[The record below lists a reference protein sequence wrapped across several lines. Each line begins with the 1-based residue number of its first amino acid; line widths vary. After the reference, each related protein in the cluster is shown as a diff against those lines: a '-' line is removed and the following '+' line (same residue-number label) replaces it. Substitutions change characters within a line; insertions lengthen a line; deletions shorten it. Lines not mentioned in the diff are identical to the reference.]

1 MSSPQRI
8 STQVCIVGGGPCGVM
23 LGVLLA
29 RAGVDVVILEKYKD
43 FYRDFRGDTIHP
55 STLDL
60 LYELGWLDAF
70 LALPHDEIRSIGATI
85 GGETVQLA
93 DLTHLHTHCKFVA
106 LMPQWDFL
114 NFLAENGRRYPT
126 FHLMMQT
133 EAIALV
139 ESGGATTGVRAKT
152 PDGEI
157 EIDAKLVVGADGRH
171 STIRALAGLTVEDLG
186 APMDVLWMRIAKH
199 PGEAEQRLGTI
210 ATGHML
216 VMIDRDDYW
225 QCAYIIRKG
234 SFDELR
240 AQGIE
245 ALQRGLVELI
255 PALSDRVA
263 ALDWSKVSMLEV
275 RVDRLERWYRAGLLC
290 IGDAAHA
297 MSPIGGIGI
306 NLAIQDAVAAANILA
321 EPLAS
326 GATPSEAELHRVQE
340 RRAFPTEVTQA
351 FQIFVQDR
359 AIDPVLSGKEI
370 DRAPL
375 AMRLLDE
382 FPLLRR
388 LPARLIGVGVRPE
401 HVRTRDAFYASE
413 AKSIS

>member
-1 MSSPQRI
+1 M
-8 STQVCIVGGGPCGVM
+8 CIVGGGPCGIM

-29 RAGVDVVILEKYKD
+29 RAGVDVVVLEKYKD

-60 LYELGWLDAF
+60 LFELGWLDAF

-85 GGETVQLA
+85 GGETVQIA
-93 DLTHLHTHCKFVA
+93 DLTHLRTHCKFVA

-114 NFLAENGRRYPT
+114 NFLADRGRRYPT

-133 EAIALV
+133 EGIGLV
-139 ESGGATTGVRAKT
+139 ESGGITTGVRAKT
-152 PDGEI
+152 ADGEI

-171 STIRALAGLTVEDLG
+171 STVRALAGLTVEDLG
-186 APMDVLWMRIAKH
+186 APMDVLWMRISKR

-216 VMIDRDDYW
+216 VMIDRGDYW

-245 ALQRGLVELI
+245 ALQRGLVELV
-255 PALSDRVA
+255 PALRDRVA
-263 ALDWSKVSMLEV
+263 ALDDWSKVSMLEV
-275 RVDRLERWYRAGLLC
+275 RVDRLERWYRPGLLC

-321 EPLAS
+321 DPLAS
-326 GATPSEAELHRVQE
+326 GATPSDAELHRVQE
-340 RRAFPTEVTQA
+340 RRAFPTKVTQA

-375 AMRLLDE
+375 PMRLLDE

-413 AKSIS
+413 AKSAL